1 MSIIGTFKTLAIAT
15 LSLFLISCTATVP
28 LMPDRFDEEAE
39 TFEPQAGV
47 ANIYV
52 VRDGRFAG
60 SAVLFQIML
69 DGKIKGS
76 VAPGTYLLLEVGD
89 GSHTVAV
96 MTRENVDRVRLETRT
111 GSNYF
116 IEVEPKMG
124 WLEARVILTEIDA
137 SKGRKLVIEGKRAE
151 MVFTD

>member
-1 MSIIGTFKTLAIAT
+1 M
-15 LSLFLISCTATVP
+15 
-28 LMPDRFDEEAE
+28 
-39 TFEPQAGV
+39 
-47 ANIYV
+47 
-52 VRDGRFAG
+52 
-60 SAVLFQIML
+60 
-69 DGKIKGS
+69 
-76 VAPGTYLLLEVGD
+76 
-89 GSHTVAV
+89 
-96 MTRENVDRVRLETRT
+96 DRVRLETRA